1 MFLHFYA
8 FEHLIR
14 GSQPEFLM
22 VRLDLRNITQER
34 KSTFD
39 QFQKAI

>member
-8 FEHLIR
+8 FEHLVR
-14 GSQPEFLM
+14 GNQSEFFM

-39 QFQKAI
+39 